1 MTNVMQDFEKEL
13 SMCLAKLN
21 KEIDKDWIEI
31 VEELGLNIHY
41 DSLRRMA
48 YGYKKYHEYI
58 QTKGLDSISDE
69 MKNKLTENML
79 KIKSER
85 VKLSDERALLNRQIR
100 EKTRFDSML
109 DLAKEISKDFNM
121 EKPLLSKEPIL
132 KSGEKEAV
140 LLLSDLHIGI
150 VNDNH
155 WNKYDT
161 EEMYRRVSFLRT
173 RVTQIAMD
181 TDIKKIHVCL
191 LGDVVSGIIH
201 STIRLENREDI
212 VKQCLIASEVISELL
227 SHLATL
233 FEVDFYM
240 SVGNHGRVSS
250 NKSDSLDKENFE
262 YFIKEMITLRCSN
275 VEGLRVVDNS
285 IDDEIISFKVF
296 DKTLVCSHGDKF
308 GNLSNYI
315 PKITS
320 MMGQVPDYVC
330 IGHLH
335 NHMESSY
342 GKTELIVNPSFSGV
356 DTYAKNL
363 GLVGRPSQKMLIFSE
378 EYGKES
384 TYQIYLD
391 ETGV

>member
-1 MTNVMQDFEKEL
+1 MNVKEFEEKRDL
-13 SMCLAKLN
+13 LLRKLN
-21 KEIDKDWIEI
+21 REIDMDWSEI
-31 VEELGLNIHY
+31 VEKLGLDCSSDHC
-41 DSLRRMA
+41 RKTA
-48 YGYKKYHEYI
+48 YGIKEYDDYI
-58 QTKGLDSISDE
+58 REKGMDFISE
-69 MKNKLTENML
+69 EVKNKLTEDIL

-100 EKTRFDSML
+100 EKTRFDSIL

-121 EKPLLSKEPIL
+121 VKPLLSKEPIL

-155 WNKYDT
+155 WNKYDI
-161 EEMYRRVSFLRT
+161 EEMYKRMSFLRS
-173 RVTQIAMD
+173 RITQITMD
-181 TDIKKIHVCL
+181 SSVKKINVCL

-240 SVGNHGRVSS
+240 SIGNHGRVNS
-250 NKSDSLDKENFE
+250 NKSESLDKENFE
-262 YFIKEMITLRCSN
+262 YFIKEMISLRCSN
-275 VEGLRVVDNS
+275 VEGLKILNNP
-285 IDDEIISFKVF
+285 IDEEIISFSVF
-296 DKTLVCSHGDKF
+296 DKFLVCSHGDKF

-320 MMGQVPDYVC
+320 MLRQVPDYVC

-335 NHMESSY
+335 NHVENSY
-342 GKTELIVNPSFSGV
+342 GNTELIVNPSFSGV

-363 GLVGRPSQKMLIFSE
+363 GLIGRPSQKMIVFSK
-378 EYGKES
+378 EYGKEC
-384 TYQIYLD
+384 THQIYLD
-391 ETGV
+391 NIGE

>member
-1 MTNVMQDFEKEL
+1 MNVKEFEEKRDL
-13 SMCLAKLN
+13 LLRKLN
-21 KEIDKDWIEI
+21 REIDMDWSEI
-31 VEELGLNIHY
+31 VEKLGLDCSSDHC
-41 DSLRRMA
+41 RKTA
-48 YGYKKYHEYI
+48 YGIKEYDDYI
-58 QTKGLDSISDE
+58 REKGMDFVSE
-69 MKNKLTENML
+69 EVKNKLTEDIL

-121 EKPLLSKEPIL
+121 VKPLLSKEPIL

-155 WNKYDT
+155 WNKYDI
-161 EEMYRRVSFLRT
+161 EEMYKRMSFLRS
-173 RVTQIAMD
+173 RITQITMD
-181 TDIKKIHVCL
+181 SSVKKINVCL
-191 LGDVVSGIIH
+191 LGDIVSGIIH

-240 SVGNHGRVSS
+240 SIGNHGRVNS
-250 NKSDSLDKENFE
+250 NKSESLDKENFE
-262 YFIKEMITLRCSN
+262 YFIKEMISLRCSN
-275 VEGLRVVDNS
+275 VEGLKILNNP
-285 IDDEIISFKVF
+285 IDEEIISFSVF
-296 DKTLVCSHGDKF
+296 DKFLVCSHGDKF

-320 MMGQVPDYVC
+320 MLRQVPDYVC

-335 NHMESSY
+335 NHVENSY
-342 GKTELIVNPSFSGV
+342 GNTELIVNPSFSGV

-363 GLVGRPSQKMLIFSE
+363 GLIGRPSQKMIVFSK
-378 EYGKES
+378 EYGKEC
-384 TYQIYLD
+384 THQIYLD
-391 ETGV
+391 NIGE

>member
-1 MTNVMQDFEKEL
+1 MNVKEFEEKRDL
-13 SMCLAKLN
+13 LLRKLN
-21 KEIDKDWIEI
+21 REIDMDWSEI
-31 VEELGLNIHY
+31 VEKLGLDCSSDHC
-41 DSLRRMA
+41 RKTA
-48 YGYKKYHEYI
+48 YGIKEYDDYI
-58 QTKGLDSISDE
+58 REKGMDFISE
-69 MKNKLTENML
+69 EVKNKLTEDIL

-121 EKPLLSKEPIL
+121 VKPLLSKEPIL

-155 WNKYDT
+155 WNKYDI
-161 EEMYRRVSFLRT
+161 EEMYKRMSFLRS
-173 RVTQIAMD
+173 RITQITMD
-181 TDIKKIHVCL
+181 SSVKKINVCL

-240 SVGNHGRVSS
+240 SIGNHGRVSS
-250 NKSDSLDKENFE
+250 NKSESLDKENFE
-262 YFIKEMITLRCSN
+262 YFIKEMISLRCSN
-275 VEGLRVVDNS
+275 VEGLKILNNP
-285 IDDEIISFKVF
+285 IDDEIISFSVF
-296 DKTLVCSHGDKF
+296 DKFLVCSHGDKF

-320 MMGQVPDYVC
+320 MLRQVPDYVC

-335 NHMESSY
+335 NHVENSY
-342 GKTELIVNPSFSGV
+342 GSTELIVNPSFSGV

-363 GLVGRPSQKMLIFSE
+363 GLIGRPSQKMIVFSK
-378 EYGKES
+378 EYGKEC
-384 TYQIYLD
+384 THQIYLD
-391 ETGV
+391 NIGE